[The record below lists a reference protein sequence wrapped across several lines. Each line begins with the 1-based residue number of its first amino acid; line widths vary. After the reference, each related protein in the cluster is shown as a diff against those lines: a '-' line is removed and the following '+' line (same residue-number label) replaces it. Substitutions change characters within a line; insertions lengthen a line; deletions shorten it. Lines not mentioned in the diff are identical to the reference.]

1 MIQKRYQKITIR
13 KLSVYTK
20 KGEKMK
26 AIVSYIEIPAYKSIQ
41 KMVFNPANP
50 NPDNDLVQIYRWLG
64 NIIKDE
70 EIEVKEIHI
79 F

>member
-1 MIQKRYQKITIR
+1 MVKVKAA
-13 KLSVYTK
+13 
-20 KGEKMK
+20 KGAMK
-26 AIVSYIEIPAYKSIQ
+26 VVISYIEIPAYKSVQ
-41 KMVFNPANP
+41 KMEFNPANP

-64 NIIKDE
+64 NVIKDE